1 MLKTKTTSIISAILI
16 LVGTVYLPIG
26 IHEVN
31 ANEINVDLDEFGMII
46 PKNNTN
52 LMMPEAQV
60 FFEVS
65 STDNLKEYQISFNA
79 NYTIFNP
86 NETTTTL
93 VGAPFVHYASFNFN
107 NFKVLANE
115 TEIEYE
121 IMTIEYYEDSPWY
134 EYLGDPMERDIFVSN
149 LTFVSNTSTTLHYSF
164 DYKLFWKEG
173 NAVYGFARLIYDI
186 GTARAWSGNI
196 TETVEIVAYGHQ
208 PNSPICIGRN
218 EAGLYE
224 IEPTVMEIDN
234 GFKYSWSWEN
244 ERIEEDLIRCHF
256 PFYQRRISPLNQF
269 IIGVTL
275 GSAAFLA
282 CTVFIIIKVIKI
294 RKRKKMQ

>member
-1 MLKTKTTSIISAILI
+1 MLKTKATSIISAILI

-31 ANEINVDLDEFGMII
+31 ANEINVDEDEFGMII

-60 FFEVS
+60 LFEVS
-65 STDNLKEYQISFNA
+65 STDNLKEYQIRFNA

-93 VGAPFVHYASFNFN
+93 VGAPFVHWASFDFN
-107 NFKVLANE
+107 NFRVLANG

-134 EYLGDPMERDIFVSN
+134 EYLSDPIERDVYVSN

-164 DYKLFWKEG
+164 DYKLFWKVG
-173 NAVYGFARLIYDI
+173 NIVYGLAFLHYDI

-196 TETVEIVAYGHQ
+196 TETVTIAAYGQQ
-208 PNSPICIGRN
+208 PTTLRCTGRN
-218 EAGLYE
+218 ETDWYE
-224 IEPTVMEIDN
+224 IEPTIKEVEN
-234 GFKYSWSWEN
+234 GFKYSWSWKN
-244 ERIEEDLIRCHF
+244 ERIEEDRITCHF

-282 CTVFIIIKVIKI
+282 CIVFIIIKVIKI
-294 RKRKKMQ
+294 RKGKKM

>member
-1 MLKTKTTSIISAILI
+1 LLKTKTISTISAILI
-16 LVGTVYLPIG
+16 LVGAVYLPTE

-31 ANEINVDLDEFGMII
+31 ANGINVDEDEFGMII

-60 FFEVS
+60 LFEVS
-65 STDNLKEYQISFNA
+65 STNNLKEYEIKFDA

-93 VGAPFVHYASFNFN
+93 VGAPFVHWASFDLN

-121 IMTIEYYEDSPWY
+121 NMTIEYYEDSPWY
-134 EYLGDPMERDIFVSN
+134 EYLGDQMERDIYVSN
-149 LTFVSNTSTTLHYSF
+149 LTFASNTSTTLHYSF

-173 NAVYGFARLIYDI
+173 NAYYGFAILHYDV

-196 TETVEIVAYGHQ
+196 TETVAIAAYGQQ
-208 PNSPICIGRN
+208 PSTLRCVGRT
-218 EAGLYE
+218 ETGWYE
-224 IEPTVMEIDN
+224 VEPTIKEVEN

-244 ERIEEDLIRCHF
+244 ERIEEDRITCHF
-256 PFYQRRISPLNQF
+256 SFYQRILSPLNQF

-282 CTVFIIIKVIKI
+282 FTVFIIIKIRKI
-294 RKRKKMQ
+294 RKRKKM